1 MISKDP
7 EVRSRYQSDPLIYKG
22 KIRARKGYEVMMSM
36 EYVMERF
43 TAIDLP
49 ILVMHGVD
57 DKITDP
63 LGSQM
68 LFDGVSSNDKSLKY
82 FDGLYHEIFNEPERV
97 EVMFTTPSTRFA
109 IGLDMQAENRGFW
122 RRIAPK
128 SVEPERGS
136 PDMKWKVLSGIAA
149 LR

>member
-1 MISKDP
+1 
-7 EVRSRYQSDPLIYKG
+7 
-22 KIRARKGYEVMMSM
+22 
-36 EYVMERF
+36 MERF

-82 FDGLYHEIFNEPERV
+82 FDGLYHEIFNEPERG
-97 EVMFTTPSTRFA
+97 EVIDYTIDW
-109 IGLDMQAENRGFW
+109 IG
-122 RRIAPK
+122 
-128 SVEPERGS
+128 ER
-136 PDMKWKVLSGIAA
+136 L
-149 LR
+149 